1 MDKSKLMKLAKLV
14 MNFGQVK
21 TDNGVL
27 IYEGDELVIDTEVSV
42 EQDGDYK
49 PAPDGEY
56 KKDEK
61 TIIVVKD
68 GKVSEI
74 KEIEEE
80 KPVDEESVKVEME
93 DTVPPVEEEVTVVPD
108 SEVKIKEFE
117 NRIAELEEDIAEK
130 DKEIERLNEYVKE
143 LENKNLQPVEDP
155 IDQSPKVEDT
165 YSKLEKDI
173 PQLRYFRN

>member
-1 MDKSKLMKLAKLV
+1 MDKSKLIKLAKLV

-21 TDNGVL
+21 TDNGIL
-27 IYEGDELVIDTEVSV
+27 IYEGDELVIDTEVSI
-42 EQDGDYK
+42 EKDGDYT

-61 TIIVVKD
+61 TTIIVKD
-68 GKVSEI
+68 GKVSDIVEV
-74 KEIEEE
+74 KDEPVEEE
-80 KPVDEESVKVEME
+80 TVKVEME
-93 DTVPPVEEEVTVVPD
+93 ETVPPTEEVTVVPE
-108 SEVKIKEFE
+108 SEVKIKELE
-117 NRIAELEEDIAEK
+117 NRIAELEEDIAAK

-165 YSKLEKDI
+165 YSKKGALK
-173 PQLRYFRN
+173 YFQ